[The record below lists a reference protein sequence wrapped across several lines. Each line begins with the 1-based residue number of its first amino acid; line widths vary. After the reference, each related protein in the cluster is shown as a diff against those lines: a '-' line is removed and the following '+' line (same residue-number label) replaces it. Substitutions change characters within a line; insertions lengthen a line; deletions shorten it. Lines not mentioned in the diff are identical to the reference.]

1 MAPERLLHPRE
12 RLRNRAIF
20 LWVTRVRLTSALGL
34 AGLIVAPTLG
44 GCAVTPVVAF
54 ARVALD
60 GASLMATGKSTNGH
74 GLSFLTGDDC
84 EPGRALEGKE
94 ICRPNGWPDSD
105 ANPSDSMVEPSHS
118 QSGAVFAA
126 MTQDDVLTTA
136 FDRPEF
142 TEPEAPVPYV
152 VVASFR
158 DPDDAKIVA
167 LELAGLP
174 ATISPA
180 SLDGRVYHR
189 VVVGPLDS
197 KLEAVLPERL
207 AKAGILTFFPVLLCP
222 EDQTVPPC
230 ISRPRYRPRIDPDKV
245 AAANDPYAQIQKN

>member
-1 MAPERLLHPRE
+1 
-12 RLRNRAIF
+12 
-20 LWVTRVRLTSALGL
+20 
-34 AGLIVAPTLG
+34 
-44 GCAVTPVVAF
+44 
-54 ARVALD
+54 
-60 GASLMATGKSTNGH
+60 
-74 GLSFLTGDDC
+74 
-84 EPGRALEGKE
+84 
-94 ICRPNGWPDSD
+94 
-105 ANPSDSMVEPSHS
+105 MVEPSHS

-126 MTQDDVLTTA
+126 MTQDTVLTTA

-174 ATISPA
+174 ATTSPA

-189 VVVGPLDS
+189 VVVGPLEP

-207 AKAGILTFFPVLLCP
+207 AKAGILTFYPVLLCP
-222 EDQTVPPC
+222 EDQTMPPC

-245 AAANDPYAQIQKN
+245 AAANDPYAHTQNN

>member
-1 MAPERLLHPRE
+1 M
-12 RLRNRAIF
+12 
-20 LWVTRVRLTSALGL
+20 TRVRLIAALGL
-34 AGLIVAPTLG
+34 AALIVAPTLG
-44 GCAVTPVVAF
+44 GCAVTPVVAI

-74 GLSFLTGDDC
+74 GLSLLTGDDC
-84 EPGRALEGKE
+84 EPGRALEGKA

-105 ANPSDSMVEPSHS
+105 ANTSDAMVEPSHS

-126 MTQDDVLTTA
+126 MTQNTVLTTA

-158 DPDDAKIVA
+158 DPDDTKIVA

-174 ATISPA
+174 ATTSPA

-189 VVVGPLDS
+189 VVVGPLEP

-207 AKAGILTFFPVLLCP
+207 AKAGILTFYPVLLCP
-222 EDQTVPPC
+222 EDQTMPPC
-230 ISRPRYRPRIDPDKV
+230 ISRARYRPRIDPDKV
-245 AAANDPYAQIQKN
+245 AAANDPYAHTQNN